1 MRLFLDTNGLIDHAL
16 ERKTGQP
23 LEVAYI
29 LFKARKDR
37 IPVFI
42 SPGSLYTF
50 AYIMNKN
57 GIKGTALRARLDAYL
72 SFLNISV
79 SDKLVFTT
87 GLTAGFKD
95 IEDSFQYA
103 CAAAERCDYLIT
115 TNVSDFEPYAENLR
129 VLTPSQFVSKMLHKK
144 RGIDF

>member
-23 LEVAYI
+23 LEIAYI

-57 GIKGTALRARLDAYL
+57 GIKGKALCARLEAYL
-72 SFLNISV
+72 SFLSVTV
-79 SDKLVFTT
+79 SDKTVFTK
-87 GLTAGFKD
+87 GLAAGFRD
-95 IEDSFQYA
+95 IEDAFQYA
-103 CAAAERCDYLIT
+103 CATAEECDYLIT
-115 TNVSDFEPYAENLR
+115 TNVSDFEPFAEYIR
-129 VLTPSQFVSKMLHKK
+129 VITPSQFVTKTLHKK